1 MFVVGEVPGAG
12 TASVHRRHR
21 CIRCIRCDP
30 FMVYWQ
36 RQNCLSKAFCDVQV
50 AGQGCLANN
59 PAESPQSRPA

>member
-1 MFVVGEVPGAG
+1 MFVVGEVPRAG

-21 CIRCIRCDP
+21 RIRCDP

-36 RQNCLSKAFCDVQV
+36 RQNCLSKAFRDVLV

-59 PAESPQSRPA
+59 LAGSPQSRPA